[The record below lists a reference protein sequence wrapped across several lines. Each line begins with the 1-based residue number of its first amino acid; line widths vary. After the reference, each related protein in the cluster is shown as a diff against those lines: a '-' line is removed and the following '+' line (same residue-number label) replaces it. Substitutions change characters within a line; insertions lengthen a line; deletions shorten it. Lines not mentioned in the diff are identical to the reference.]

1 MELSLWLSEIYCRK
15 RGDYMDNFYEDFPE
29 RGKKKPHFWKGLF
42 LGFLVGGL
50 IVATVFFYFAGTLLS
65 QEYSSP
71 FSEDLLEEKD
81 TKENRAPLEV
91 SPEAMQYYMAVVNAA
106 ERATPPVVGIS
117 NFGVVYDFFGR
128 SSLQQRASGSGV
140 IIRSD
145 GYIVTN
151 YHVIEDST
159 ELAVNLGSGEEFP
172 ARVVGADPPTDLAV
186 IKIDKE
192 GLPAAEMADSDK
204 LRVGEPVIAIGNPLG
219 LDFQQSVT
227 LGVVSALEREINIQ
241 GQKFSFIQTD
251 AAINDGNSG
260 GALVNINGRL
270 IGINTAK
277 IKISGVEGMGF
288 AIPSNTVKQ
297 ISNAL
302 MENGRVVRPWIGVYI
317 STLTPLDAQRFGLSV
332 EKGILIREVVEGG
345 PAARAG
351 IVPMD
356 VLLEINGTA
365 LTDTTQLQELLQKL
379 SVGETIEVTLARGE
393 ERVIVQVT
401 LDTLPEE
408 TE

>member
-1 MELSLWLSEIYCRK
+1 
-15 RGDYMDNFYEDFPE
+15 MDSFYNDFPE
-29 RGKKKPHFWKGLF
+29 RNKRKTHFWKGIF
-42 LGFLVGGL
+42 LGSLVGGL

-65 QEYSSP
+65 QEYTAP
-71 FSEDLLEEKD
+71 PLPQGSEERNGNEERD
-81 TKENRAPLEV
+81 VPLDV
-91 SPEAMQYYMAVVNAA
+91 SPQAMEYYMAVVNAA

-128 SSLQQRASGSGV
+128 GSLQQRASGSGV

-151 YHVIEDST
+151 YHVIEDSR
-159 ELAVNLGSGEEFP
+159 ELVVSLGSGEELP
-172 ARVVGADPPTDLAV
+172 ATVVGTDPPTDLAV
-186 IKIDKE
+186 IKIDKK

-204 LRVGEPVIAIGNPLG
+204 LRVGEPAIAIGNPLG

-227 LGVVSALEREINIQ
+227 KGVVSALERAITIQ
-241 GQKFSFIQTD
+241 GQNFSFIQTD

-260 GALVNINGRL
+260 GALVNIKGEL

-297 ISNAL
+297 ISNTL
-302 MENGRVVRPWIGVYI
+302 IEKGRVVRPWIGVYI

-332 EKGILIREVVEGG
+332 ESGILVQEVVKGG
-345 PAARAG
+345 PADKAG
-351 IVPMD
+351 IVSMD
-356 VLLEINGTA
+356 VILELEGTK
-365 LTDTTQLQELLQKL
+365 LTDTSQLQQLLQKFG
-379 SVGETIEVTLARGE
+379 VGETIEITLARGQE
-393 ERVIVQVT
+393 KLVVRVT
-401 LDTLPEE
+401 LEELPENMD
-408 TE
+408 

>member
-1 MELSLWLSEIYCRK
+1 
-15 RGDYMDNFYEDFPE
+15 MDSFYNDFPE
-29 RGKKKPHFWKGLF
+29 RNKKKTHFWKGIF
-42 LGFLVGGL
+42 LGSLVGGL

-65 QEYSSP
+65 QEYTAP
-71 FSEDLLEEKD
+71 PLPQGSEERNGNEERD
-81 TKENRAPLEV
+81 VPLDV
-91 SPEAMQYYMAVVNAA
+91 SPQAMEYYMAVVNAA

-128 SSLQQRASGSGV
+128 GSLQQRASGSGV

-151 YHVIEDST
+151 YHVIEDSR
-159 ELAVNLGSGEEFP
+159 ELVVSLGSGEELP
-172 ARVVGADPPTDLAV
+172 ATVVGTDPPTDLAV
-186 IKIDKE
+186 IKIDKK

-204 LRVGEPVIAIGNPLG
+204 LRVGEPAIAIGNPLG

-227 LGVVSALEREINIQ
+227 KGVVSALERAITIQ
-241 GQKFSFIQTD
+241 GQNFSFIQTD

-260 GALVNINGRL
+260 GALVNIKGEL

-297 ISNAL
+297 ISNTL
-302 MENGRVVRPWIGVYI
+302 IEKGRVVRPWIGVYI

-332 EKGILIREVVEGG
+332 ESGILVQEVVKGG
-345 PAARAG
+345 PADKAG
-351 IVPMD
+351 IVSMD
-356 VLLEINGTA
+356 VILELEGTK
-365 LTDTTQLQELLQKL
+365 LTDTSQLQQLLQKFG
-379 SVGETIEVTLARGE
+379 VGETIEITLARGKE
-393 ERVIVQVT
+393 KLVVRVT
-401 LDTLPEE
+401 LEELPENMD
-408 TE
+408 

>member
-1 MELSLWLSEIYCRK
+1 MN
-15 RGDYMDNFYEDFPE
+15 NFYDGFPDKN
-29 RGKKKPHFWKGLF
+29 KKRSHFWKGIF
-42 LGFLVGGL
+42 LGILVGGL

-65 QEYSSP
+65 KEYGSP
-71 FSEDLLEEKD
+71 FSEDLEEERN
-81 TKENRAPLEV
+81 TQENAGLSEI
-91 SPEAMQYYMAVVNAA
+91 SPEAMQYYMAVVKAA

-117 NFGVVYDFFGR
+117 NFGIVYDFFGR
-128 SSLQQRASGSGV
+128 GSLQQRASGSGV

-151 YHVIEDST
+151 YHVIEDSR
-159 ELAVNLGSGEEFP
+159 ELVVSLGSGEELP
-172 ARVVGADPPTDLAV
+172 ATLVGADPPTDLAV
-186 IKIDKE
+186 IKIDKQ

-204 LRVGEPVIAIGNPLG
+204 LRVGEPAIAIGNPLG

-227 LGVVSALEREINIQ
+227 LGVVSALERSITIQ

-297 ISNAL
+297 ISSAL
-302 MENGRVVRPWIGVYI
+302 IENGSVVRPWIGVYI
-317 STLTPLDAQRFGLSV
+317 STLTPMDAQRFGLSV
-332 EKGILIREVVEGG
+332 ESGILIREVVEGG
-345 PAARAG
+345 PADKAG
-351 IVPMD
+351 ILPMD
-356 VLLEINGTA
+356 VLLEIDGTV
-365 LTDTTQLQELLQKL
+365 LTDTAQLQQLLQKL
-379 SVGETIEVTLARGE
+379 AVGQTVEATLARGQE
-393 ERVIVQVT
+393 KVIVHLV
-401 LDTLPEE
+401 LDKLPEQLD
-408 TE
+408 